1 MKMDETTWD
10 RFAHGSGCPL
20 DAPRPSSNEHWEFV
34 AQLSVS
40 SLYLST
46 NQTYRGHC
54 QLVFDPRHVARLD
67 ELSADEWKA
76 MSIDLRRAQIAIL
89 RTVNADH
96 VNVESLGNIVPHL
109 HWHIVPRY
117 RDDPRW
123 GLPIWRDSFEAMA
136 DTRLSVPE
144 REELVGALRRAL
156 EVAAT

>member
-1 MKMDETTWD
+1 M
-10 RFAHGSGCPL
+10 
-20 DAPRPSSNEHWEFV
+20 
-34 AQLSVS
+34 S

>member
-1 MKMDETTWD
+1 MDDTTWD
-10 RFAHGSGCPL
+10 RFANGIGCPL
-20 DAPRPSSNEHWEFV
+20 DAPRQPSNEHWEFV
-34 AQLSVS
+34 TPLSVS

-67 ELSADEWKA
+67 ELSADEWAA
-76 MSIDLRRAQIAIL
+76 MSLDLRRAQTAIL

-109 HWHIVPRY
+109 HWHIIPRY

-144 REELVGALRRAL
+144 RDELVRALRRAL
-156 EVAAT
+156 EAAAT